1 MKTRISFSIAA
12 TAIALVLAVSTPAHA
27 QSAADLNA
35 RLNRL
40 EQDVQRMYAQVPGGM
55 GLDAPN
61 PAAETDL
68 VNRILALERAVEQLT
83 GTVEESRFKTDRM
96 SGQLQVLTD
105 DLSLRMATVE
115 QSLGITPAPPAPKPV
130 AQAAPPSRA
139 GNARDSFEGGL
150 SPPRIVQDAT
160 SAPRVPVNVGPD
172 APLSAPVAAPPRTI
186 TPQAVPSAGAQAAT
200 PSTEGEINAAGGFVV
215 RTDAAGKAL
224 AADPNAVAAAAAA
237 APPPPVGPAPAPK
250 AAPAAPTPSSNA
262 LALAA
267 PTDVR
272 LPEGTPKSKYDFAF
286 NFLKQNDYP
295 RAQVALKEFLKAH
308 PKDPLAGNA
317 QYWLGET
324 YYVRGDYPQA
334 AQEFMTGYQNY
345 PKNNK
350 GPDNLLKLGMSL
362 EKLSQKDGACTA
374 WSRISKD
381 YPDAESAIVKSANT
395 ERQKLKCK

>member
-1 MKTRISFSIAA
+1 MKTRPPFSIAA
-12 TAIALVLAVSTPAHA
+12 TAVALVLTVSSAAFA

-40 EQDVQRMYAQVPGGM
+40 EQDMARLRGQVPGAAAVT
-55 GLDAPN
+55 GLGPAPS
-61 PAAETDL
+61 AAEDTDL
-68 VNRILALERAVEQLT
+68 SNRILALERAIEQLT
-83 GTVEESRFKTDRM
+83 GIVEENRFKTDRM

-115 QSLGITPAPPAPKPV
+115 QSLGITPASPAPRPA
-130 AQAAPPSRA
+130 AQASPPPRQEALRAPPMS
-139 GNARDSFEGGL
+139 
-150 SPPRIVQDAT
+150 AT
-160 SAPRVPVNVGPD
+160 ADPN
-172 APLSAPVAAPPRTI
+172 APLSAPVSAPPRTI
-186 TPQAVPSAGAQAAT
+186 TSQAAPPPVTAT
-200 PSTEGEINAAGGFVV
+200 PSTEGEVNTAGQFVV
-215 RTDAAGKAL
+215 RTDAAGKPL

-237 APPPPVGPAPAPK
+237 PPPRPAAPAPAPK
-250 AAPAAPTPSSNA
+250 AAPAAPSPTSNA

-272 LPEGTPKSKYDFAF
+272 LPEGSPKAQYDFAF
-286 NFLKQNDYP
+286 NYLKQNDYP
-295 RAQVALKEFLKAH
+295 RAQVALKEFLSTH

-334 AQEFMTGYQNY
+334 AQEFMNGYQKY
-345 PKNNK
+345 PKTNK

-362 EKLSQKDGACTA
+362 EKLNQKDGACTA
-374 WSRISKD
+374 WGRIAKD
-381 YPDAESAIVKSANT
+381 YPDADPGIVKSANT